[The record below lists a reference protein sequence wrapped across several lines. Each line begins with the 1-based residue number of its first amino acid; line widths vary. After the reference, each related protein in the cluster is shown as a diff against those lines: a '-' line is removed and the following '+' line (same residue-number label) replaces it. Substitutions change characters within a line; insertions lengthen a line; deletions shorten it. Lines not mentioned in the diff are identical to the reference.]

1 MKGGNPVVMLDR
13 RRLAAPLFAQAGAFV
28 VVLIIGGFTGH
39 SSSGSTAGHGAAPS
53 ASAAVRPTATASV
66 PTDAGAGSK
75 LTVKVSGVAA
85 SVGAVAG
92 SKVSVLKTGTLSSV
106 AAGQLNSRLEYTAT
120 VPPGAYQ
127 VCLSPPAEWRDLV
140 PGTSALDGWIC
151 RSVQVHAAPQQVT
164 FALTPG
170 SGV

>member
-1 MKGGNPVVMLDR
+1 MKGGTPVVMLDR

-39 SSSGSTAGHGAAPS
+39 SSSGSPAGDGAAPS

-75 LTVKVSGVAA
+75 LTVKVSGAAA

-92 SKVSVLKTGTLSSV
+92 SKVSVLKT
-106 AAGQLNSRLEYTAT
+106 
-120 VPPGAYQ
+120 
-127 VCLSPPAEWRDLV
+127 
-140 PGTSALDGWIC
+140 
-151 RSVQVHAAPQQVT
+151 
-164 FALTPG
+164 
-170 SGV
+170 